1 MMCGINPSHNTPN
14 QQRIRGTLLCP
25 SMSILC
31 TGWWNLQ
38 GLRNGQDT
46 YMSGRV
52 WEELL
57 GDLTW
62 INCTYL
68 NQWANAVFLTMVYK
82 VDTPVAAKGS
92 RLCIPMEALQL
103 ENQAGRG
110 CSTKQAWN
118 PVAQLNWTQKIFQVW
133 GQGVRWGNLV
143 WMLHKLKTW
152 HIPCCATVI
161 HLPFVW
167 ELFCRPD
174 LRQFPVFYSWFE
186 WSHSI
191 CHLVASPH
199 SH

>member
-1 MMCGINPSHNTPN
+1 
-14 QQRIRGTLLCP
+14 
-25 SMSILC
+25 MSIYVHFMHWLVKSSRTQEW
-31 TGWWNLQ
+31 TGHIHVRKGMGGTPGRSNLNKLHIFEPVSQ
-38 GLRNGQDT
+38 CSLPYDGVQ
-46 YMSGRV
+46 S
-52 WEELL
+52 WH
-57 GDLTW
+57 
-62 INCTYL
+62 
-68 NQWANAVFLTMVYK
+68 
-82 VDTPVAAKGS
+82 TPVAAKGS

-118 PVAQLNWTQKIFQVW
+118 SVVQPNWPQKIFQVW
-133 GQGVRWGNLV
+133 GQGVRWVNLV